1 MDNIYLS
8 VWYIVKTLYPSG
20 NIVSCPL
27 HLVVCVVVVGGWL
40 FVLDVREV
48 PEVVEV
54 VAVAV
59 AAVAV
64 VGGTQVV
71 AENKT
76 IINSDEFLTQI
87 KRAAW
92 LGLPAPADFI
102 CLL

>member
-1 MDNIYLS
+1 M
-8 VWYIVKTLYPSG
+8 
-20 NIVSCPL
+20 
-27 HLVVCVVVVGGWL
+27 
-40 FVLDVREV
+40 
-48 PEVVEV
+48 EV

-102 CLL
+102 CLFVEKGYFEIGIGTFSKQIFAQK